1 MVKLNS
7 IKAKFLISSLLMVLG
22 VISAIHLLRLSVA
35 ASLLLTI
42 PAASVMWFVCKRLT
56 VLFNTIIKGMDIIR
70 HGNLSYRL
78 PVPHEH
84 EFASFVDKFNDMG
97 DRLERIMT
105 EVEVSQYE
113 MEREFA
119 QRSKALST
127 ANEGLKRAMNE
138 LKYSQREI
146 IQAETQKSLTSIVS
160 GFAHEINNPLTGI
173 LGYID
178 LMELNEAD
186 TLSTYSKMRLE
197 AIKDQALRIRDIIEQ
212 LNQLDPEVE
221 QTKTAIDLSNL
232 LDKMVKIIGRNESGK
247 GVSLKTGLMER
258 NSLVQGNHFALWQ
271 VFEGIIENA
280 IESIIQRNVPEGK
293 INVSVRINS
302 NRKTV
307 ITEISDNGG
316 GFEDIDRAF
325 NPFYTTKSRTQKR
338 GIGLFVA
345 FNIIQD
351 HKGSINIRN
360 KGDGAVVTIHMPLDR
375 QTPDSP
381 KEKQN
386 NEKKAWQDDTLSQ
399 SIK

>member
-1 MVKLNS
+1 MVKLKS

-22 VISAIHLLRLSVA
+22 VISAIHLLDLSFA

-42 PAASVMWFVCKRLT
+42 PAALVLWGVCKRLT
-56 VLFNTIIKGMDIIR
+56 AQFDTIIKGMDILR

-78 PVPHEH
+78 PVPLDH
-84 EFASFVDKFNDMG
+84 EFASFADKFNEMG
-97 DRLERIMT
+97 ERLERIMT
-105 EVEVSQYE
+105 EVETSQFE

-119 QRSKALST
+119 QRSNALNT
-127 ANEGLKRAMNE
+127 ANEGLKRAMNQF
-138 LKYSQREI
+138 KYSQREI
-146 IQAETQKSLTSIVS
+146 IQLETQKSLTSIVS

-173 LGYID
+173 LGYIE
-178 LMELNEAD
+178 LMELNEAGS
-186 TLSTYSKMRLE
+186 LSSYTKMRLE
-197 AIKDQALRIRDIIEQ
+197 AIKDQALRIKDIIEQ

-221 QTKTAIDLSNL
+221 QTKTDIDLANL
-232 LDKMVKIIGRNESGK
+232 LEKMVKIIRRNESGK
-247 GVSLKTGLMER
+247 GVALDTGLMQR
-258 NSLVQGNHFALWQ
+258 GSIVQGNHFALWQ

-280 IESIIQRNVPEGK
+280 VESIIQRNVPNGK
-293 INVSVRINS
+293 IQVSVRLNS

-307 ITEISDNGG
+307 ITDIIDNGG

-351 HKGSINIRN
+351 HKGTINISN
-360 KGDGAVVTIHMPLDR
+360 KGEGAVVTIRMPLDR
-375 QTPDSP
+375 KIPESP
-381 KEKQN
+381 LEKHN
-386 NEKKAWQDDTLSQ
+386 KEKKAWQEEKQLQ

>member
-1 MVKLNS
+1 MVKLKS
-7 IKAKFLISSLLMVLG
+7 IKAKFLISSLLMVLS
-22 VISAIHLLRLSVA
+22 VISAIHLLELTFA

-42 PAASVMWFVCKRLT
+42 PAALVMWVVCKRLT
-56 VLFNTIIKGMDIIR
+56 AHFNTIIRGMDIIR
-70 HGNLSYRL
+70 HGNFSYRL
-78 PVPHEH
+78 EVHGDH
-84 EFASFVDKFNDMG
+84 EFASFAKKFNEMG
-97 DRLERIMT
+97 ERLERIMT
-105 EVEVSQYE
+105 EVEVSQFE

-119 QRSKALST
+119 QRSKAINT
-127 ANEGLKRAMNE
+127 ANERLKRAMDE

-178 LMELNEAD
+178 LMELNEAGS
-186 TLSTYSKMRLE
+186 LSPYSKMRLE
-197 AIKDQALRIRDIIEQ
+197 AIKDQALRIKDIIEQ

-221 QTKTAIDLSNL
+221 QTKTDIDLSNL
-232 LDKMVKIIGRNESGK
+232 LEKMVKIIRRNESGK
-247 GVSLKTGLMER
+247 GVTLDTGLMQKD
-258 NSLVQGNHFALWQ
+258 SIVQGNHFALWQ

-280 IESIIQRNVPEGK
+280 VESIIQRNVPEGK
-293 INVSVRINS
+293 IQVSVRVNS

-307 ITEISDNGG
+307 IIEIADNGG

-325 NPFYTTKSRTQKR
+325 SPFYTTKSRTQKR

-351 HKGSINIRN
+351 HKGTINIRN
-360 KGDGAVVTIHMPLDR
+360 KGEGAVVTIHMPLDR
-375 QTPDSP
+375 KTPESP

-386 NEKKAWQDDTLSQ
+386 KEKKAWQEDKLLQ